1 MATTASPLSP
11 TAIAGPSAS
20 SPSASRDP
28 QRASRPPQPRPT
40 TYSGLPPTTASAQVP
55 YQTSPSQVP
64 VSIPPR
70 TSSQR
75 QGPPMGPTAAE
86 PRAERSRSAGERGPV
101 SSERRSD
108 RDRDRERE
116 REATDGGRTRR
127 APSAAT
133 AAPAAAADSAQR
145 RNSTSQREESSRR
158 NTTGTTAPAQA
169 NGTRPDTNS
178 SRGTSRTAAPE
189 GERRETTRGRKETR
203 FGDYILGQ
211 TLGEGEF
218 GKVKL
223 GWRRDGGVQV
233 AIKLI
238 RRDTLAPHPSRLSKI
253 YREISIL
260 RTLSHPNIVR
270 LHEMVETERHIGIIL
285 EYASGGELFDFI
297 LTHRFLKDPPAC
309 RLFAQLVS
317 GVGYLHKKGI
327 VHRDLKLENLLL
339 DRNRNIIITDFGFA
353 NVFDPSDE
361 LGEELESKLGEPEIL
376 KELEKGVAKK
386 DENTGGIWDE
396 LGLKGGIRRRGDLMA
411 TSCGS
416 PCYAAPELVV
426 SDGLYTGRKVDV
438 WSCGVILYAML
449 AGYLPFDDD
458 PANPEGDNINLLYK
472 YIVST
477 PLTFPEYVSPHARD
491 LLRRILVPDPRK
503 RADLFEVARHS
514 WLSPFANVVG
524 LITSSTTSE
533 KEISNT
539 TVGDELNGEVP
550 LLTRSA
556 SVREPS
562 TTNSA
567 HPHATTLGGRHGGH
581 HEHTAQPTQQKVAVD
596 NKRRTV
602 QVEYVAPNSQ
612 TKRGDQQG
620 AEASRASNDA
630 GRHNNSRDRPATKD
644 LVVPKPD
651 SALAR
656 AATTAGVNT
665 RQSTHADNGRPPTAG
680 EGSSR
685 LPVPQSKTRPASYQ
699 YQQAHATQT
708 PASTANA
715 KEVQIPQR
723 RPSTKGRDGPVPVQ
737 SKTLPQLQQP
747 VTSNARPGTGGSST
761 GTSNRLPSR
770 GGSYSRGS
778 APAAAPSVTTAANA
792 QGKLQQPQSGKPYVI
807 SNPIPIP
814 DNTEQISSIG
824 TPSTQPMPAKYRPST
839 QEALA
844 QKDRGHKRANT
855 VTGTSGGVLS
865 RLMGGSG
872 ASRESSQE
880 KSPRASIDQGINNTL
895 NVKPQPPAK
904 SRRFSLL
911 PPSFSLRG
919 IGSGDKKGHER
930 RPSRSAS
937 GNSVQQRR
945 WDNQQQNPQV
955 VGGGSSYPQLGVP
968 SSRPAHNG
976 SLSGSEASL
985 AVASAPGTATQPN
998 FPQSS
1003 HTPSPEQIPASGNH
1017 TGTTPTPGTIPSRP
1031 SEEARKRPAVLQK
1044 NRKFTEAYEMD
1055 GAGAASSGSS
1065 GAARR
1070 VMDFFRRRGVN
1081 RNK

>member
-1 MATTASPLSP
+1 MATTALPAP
-11 TAIAGPSAS
+11 TAVAGPSGS
-20 SPSASRDP
+20 SPSSSRDP
-28 QRASRPPQPRPT
+28 QRASRPSQPRPT
-40 TYSGLPPTTASAQVP
+40 TYSGVPPTGPTNSPGYQSAP
-55 YQTSPSQVP
+55 SPVT
-64 VSIPPR
+64 IPPR

-75 QGPPMGPTAAE
+75 QVPGMSTNSE
-86 PRAERSRSAGERGPV
+86 PRAERSRSGSERAPG
-101 SSERRSD
+101 SGERRS
-108 RDRDRERE
+108 DRDRERE
-116 REATDGGRTRR
+116 RERDAEGGRTRR

-133 AAPAAAADSAQR
+133 AAPATTTDVSQR
-145 RNSTSQREESSRR
+145 RNSTSQRDDGSRR
-158 NTTGTTAPAQA
+158 NTTSTSNQTQA
-169 NGTRPDTNS
+169 NGTRSEGN
-178 SRGTSRTAAPE
+178 GSRTTGAGSRSAPE
-189 GERRETTRGRKETR
+189 GERRDGRGRKETR
-203 FGDYILGQ
+203 FGEYILGQ

-238 RRDTLAPHPSRLSKI
+238 RRDTLQPHPSRLSKI

-353 NVFDPSDE
+353 NVFDPNDE
-361 LGEELESKLGEPEIL
+361 LGEELETKLGDPDVL
-376 KELEKGVAKK
+376 KELEKGVPRKG
-386 DENTGGIWDE
+386 DGDGGIWDE
-396 LGLKGGIRRRGDLMA
+396 LGLKGGIKRRGDLMA

-514 WLSPFANVVG
+514 WLAPFANVVG

-533 KEISNT
+533 KDISNT
-539 TVGDELNGEVP
+539 TVNDDLNSEVP
-550 LLTRSA
+550 NLTRSA

-562 TTNSA
+562 TTTSA
-567 HPHATTLGGRHGGH
+567 HPHATIVGGISGRHGGH
-581 HEHTAQPTQQKVAVD
+581 HEHMPQPTQQKVPVD

-602 QVEYVAPNSQ
+602 QVEYVAPVSQ
-612 TKRGDQQG
+612 TRRGESHTSADTSRTTDNGRQG
-620 AEASRASNDA
+620 
-630 GRHNNSRDRPATKD
+630 HSRDRQTTKE
-644 LVVPKPD
+644 LTVPKPD
-651 SALAR
+651 SHMAR
-656 AATTAGVNT
+656 AATTAGLAGRSSGSHT
-665 RQSTHADNGRPPTAG
+665 DRPPTAG
-680 EGSSR
+680 EISSR
-685 LPVPQSKTRPASYQ
+685 LPIPPTKTRPVSYQ
-699 YQQAHATQT
+699 HSQAQSAQSAPT
-708 PASTANA
+708 ASA
-715 KEVQIPQR
+715 KEVQIPSR
-723 RPSTKGRDGPVPVQ
+723 RPSTRDRNAPINSGSKPLSQPQVQ
-737 SKTLPQLQQP
+737 AST
-747 VTSNARPGTGGSST
+747 ARPTTSGSATGA
-761 GTSNRLPSR
+761 SNRLSSR

-778 APAAAPSVTTAANA
+778 IPAPLVTATNA

-814 DNTEQISSIG
+814 DNTEQIGSIG
-824 TPSTQPMPAKYRPST
+824 LPSTQPMPGPILTKGRPST

-844 QKDRGHKRANT
+844 QKERGHKRANT
-855 VTGTSGGVLS
+855 VTGTSAGVLG
-865 RLMGGSG
+865 RLLPGGLGGGSQAQAEG
-872 ASRESSQE
+872 D
-880 KSPRASIDQGINNTL
+880 KSPRASIDQNNGNSLSGKLPTST
-895 NVKPQPPAK
+895 K

-911 PPSFSLRG
+911 PPFYALRN
-919 IGSGDKKGHER
+919 ITSDKSKHER
-930 RPSRSAS
+930 RPSRCAS

-945 WDNQQQNPQV
+945 WDNQQQQQQV

-985 AVASAPGTATQPN
+985 AVASAPDTATQPN
-998 FPQSS
+998 YPQSTS
-1003 HTPSPEQIPASGNH
+1003 NIPSPELSQSLGSATVSQPI
-1017 TGTTPTPGTIPSRP
+1017 RL
-1031 SEEARKRPAVLQK
+1031 SEDTRKRPGVLQK
-1044 NRKFTEAYEMD
+1044 NRKFTEAYEVD

-1070 VMDFFRRRGVN
+1070 VMDFFRRRRVN
-1081 RNK
+1081 GAK